1 MHIIHISGMPG
12 SGKSTL
18 GEKIA
23 HTFVN
28 SDVRVI
34 DTDDLIVR
42 NTPNGNEL
50 LELEKLSQQQDP
62 GGLKYNT
69 RWREIFSHE
78 IQWNI
83 DKSNEDGMKIL
94 VFVGILDHFGHQNDP
109 IEIRNATHRYYID
122 ISTQQLLFQFY
133 TRYAKLFHNENDS
146 FWNDLAN
153 DREHIPSSQ
162 QYILDIDR
170 TKKWHIEHGYV
181 AKTANDILSNLL
193 IVYQRNISRGTEK
206 IKCRM
211 FG

>member
-1 MHIIHISGMPG
+1 MKLVIFVKETTSTKNNLFCVMRFKVKYISNDNLTLATPMHIIHISGMPG

-50 LELEKLSQQQDP
+50 LELEKLSPQQDP

-69 RWREIFSHE
+69 RWREIFSRE

-94 VFVGILDHFGHQNDP
+94 VFVGILDHFGH
-109 IEIRNATHRYYID
+109 
-122 ISTQQLLFQFY
+122 
-133 TRYAKLFHNENDS
+133 
-146 FWNDLAN
+146 
-153 DREHIPSSQ
+153 
-162 QYILDIDR
+162 
-170 TKKWHIEHGYV
+170 
-181 AKTANDILSNLL
+181 
-193 IVYQRNISRGTEK
+193 
-206 IKCRM
+206 
-211 FG
+211 